1 MIKRSKG
8 KSADKVK
15 VMFVVTNNPE
25 QPTVSV
31 VGDFNEWNPSKNK
44 LVKRN
49 NGTRSV
55 SVQLD
60 KGASYR
66 FRYFTA
72 DGNWFNDEEADA
84 YAQGEHGSD
93 DCILN
98 L

>member
-15 VMFVVTNNPE
+15 VTFVVSNNSDA
-25 QPTVSV
+25 QAISV
-31 VGDFNEWNPSKNK
+31 VGDFNDWTPGKNK

-49 NGTRSV
+49 NGTRSA

-60 KGASYR
+60 KGESYR
-66 FRYFTA
+66 FRYFTG
-72 DGNWFNDEEADA
+72 DGSWFNDEAADA
-84 YAQGEHGSD
+84 YVQGDHGSD
-93 DCILN
+93 DCVVN

>member
-8 KSADKVK
+8 KSAGKVK
-15 VMFVVTNNPE
+15 VTFVIPGNPE
-25 QPTVSV
+25 QSTVSV
-31 VGDFNEWNPSKNK
+31 VGDFNDWTPGKNK

-60 KGASYR
+60 EGKSYR
-66 FRYFTA
+66 FRYFA
-72 DGNWFNDEEADA
+72 DGDWFNDEAADA
-84 YAQGEHGSD
+84 YEQGEHGSD

>member
-15 VMFVVTNNPE
+15 VTFAVANNPE

-31 VGDFNEWNPSKNK
+31 VGDFNEWNPGKTK
-44 LVKRN
+44 LIKRN

-60 KGASYR
+60 KGESYR
-66 FRYFTA
+66 FRYYTA
-72 DGNWFNDEEADA
+72 DGDWFNDEAADA
-84 YAQGEHGSD
+84 YVQGEHGAD
-93 DCILN
+93 DCILR